1 MADQDIFNWEISQEK
16 EKSHSII
23 KIDNPPLKAESKVN
37 INPPKASFVYYKN
50 GLQVNYSSLQNWFGQ
65 HGHQIMDNNFKS
77 VDHVLYGWDGK
88 HWKKAD
94 DYVKKYIFC
103 NFKKIFG
110 VAIDSKCMKEL
121 LEICKYVDFIPELSA
136 WDWNA
141 FYQQK
146 IIVSFLNGTL
156 VIDFTNQC
164 HNFYPNMWNKKNN
177 AVYVL
182 SVNYNENMMEAD
194 YWKSSFSGRYFLDFY
209 GDYERE
215 QLQQFLAGILIPQFE
230 IQQNLVILGD
240 GGDGKGVLMG
250 ALRKLFGNVVTGLRV
265 SEWQGKHDT
274 TALVGSILNITSER
288 PSREINVDIFKAI
301 VANDE
306 MQTNPKYKD
315 LVYYKPFCKHIMTV
329 NSLPAIEVDSAIM
342 RRLVLIKTCK
352 TTTLKNRTVTF
363 KRDFELDK
371 AGLVSFM
378 LQGLFLLHK
387 NNFSFLTGSPE
398 LQEEL
403 IYQNDS
409 LVHDFMNACL
419 DITDD
424 ANDYDISAYIYE
436 IFGFWEKDHGKNSK
450 PIVQATLSRKIITL
464 AKSMGKV
471 NVCSESRRVLTN
483 RKTARILTGV
493 TIKNNWKIKYRTYLR
508 QLGKQEEVFKSL

>member
-1 MADQDIFNWEISQEK
+1 M
-16 EKSHSII
+16 
-23 KIDNPPLKAESKVN
+23 
-37 INPPKASFVYYKN
+37 
-50 GLQVNYSSLQNWFGQ
+50 
-65 HGHQIMDNNFKS
+65 
-77 VDHVLYGWDGK
+77 
-88 HWKKAD
+88 
-94 DYVKKYIFC
+94 
-103 NFKKIFG
+103 
-110 VAIDSKCMKEL
+110 
-121 LEICKYVDFIPELSA
+121 
-136 WDWNA
+136 
-141 FYQQK
+141 
-146 IIVSFLNGTL
+146 
-156 VIDFTNQC
+156 
-164 HNFYPNMWNKKNN
+164 
-177 AVYVL
+177 
-182 SVNYNENMMEAD
+182 
-194 YWKSSFSGRYFLDFY
+194 DFY
-209 GDYERE
+209 GDYEQE

-329 NSLPAIEVDSAIM
+329 NSLPAIEIDPAIM
-342 RRLVLIKTCK
+342 RRLVLIKTCR
-352 TTTLKNRTVTF
+352 TTTLKDRSVTF
-363 KRDFELDK
+363 KRDFEFDK

-387 NNFSFLTGSPE
+387 NNFSFLTGTPE

-409 LVHDFMNACL
+409 LVHDFINACL

-424 ANDYDISAYIYE
+424 INTYEISAYVYE
-436 IFGFWEKDHGKNSK
+436 IFGFWEMDHGKNSK
-450 PIVQATLSRKIITL
+450 PIVQATLSRKIITI

-471 NVCSESRRVLTN
+471 NIGSESRRVLKDG
-483 RKTARILTGV
+483 KTTRVLTGI
-493 TIKNNWKIKYRTYLR
+493 TIKNNWKVQYRAYLKQIGR
-508 QLGKQEEVFKSL
+508 QEEAFRNL